1 MHESTAVRDALLG
14 FYAAFTANDP
24 DRFDRE
30 LLARVDDAMMIGT
43 APREFHV
50 GREKIVREFGMEG
63 VGLRAGGAL
72 RAWEDGSVGW
82 AADTPVFTLPGGPEL
97 ETRMTSV
104 WRREDGR
111 WKLGWGTSRSELPTR
126 RQRGTS
132 DGGSHGRG
140 DQLRFLVAPLDLAAP
155 RR

>member
-30 LLARVDDAMMIGT
+30 ILARVDDAMMIGT
-43 APREFHV
+43 APHEFHV

-111 WKLGWGTSRSELPTR
+111 WKLVQAHFSVGIADEE
-126 RQRGTS
+126 
-132 DGGSHGRG
+132 
-140 DQLRFLVAPLDLAAP
+140 AAGHE
-155 RR
+155 